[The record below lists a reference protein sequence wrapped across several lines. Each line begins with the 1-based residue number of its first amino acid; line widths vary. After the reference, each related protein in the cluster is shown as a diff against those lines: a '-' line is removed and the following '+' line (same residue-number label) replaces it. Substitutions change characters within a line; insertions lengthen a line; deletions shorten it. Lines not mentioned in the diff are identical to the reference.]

1 MTHPDDIATYIVNLP
16 RRPDRRAWIQAQLP
30 ADLPVQYTSDLGAA
44 IDGHDLSLPRL
55 RTAGIKLFDWRIES
69 DNPWWNRPLK
79 YGEIG
84 CTLTHLAC
92 WKHAAEHAAAPY
104 IVILEDDAVL
114 DSGFLD
120 RLRHG
125 LDELSQRDIEF
136 DLLYLG
142 RYPLEPDQPALCP
155 GFVYP
160 GYSHCSY
167 GYLVTRTALTGLLTA
182 GLAEAIIPVDEFL
195 PAMYHPH
202 ARPDV
207 LARFPPRFT
216 ALAFEPPL
224 VTQRPKSEAGSDTE
238 DSDFVES

>member
-1 MTHPDDIATYIVNLP
+1 MTRPEDIATYVVNLP

-30 ADLPVQYTSDLGAA
+30 ANLPVRYTSDLGLTV
-44 IDGHDLSLPRL
+44 DGHDLTLPAL
-55 RTAGIKLFDWRIES
+55 QAAGVKLFDWQIDS

-92 WKHAAEHAAAPY
+92 WMHAAEHTTASYVA
-104 IVILEDDAVL
+104 ILEDDAVL
-114 DSGFLD
+114 ESCFLD
-120 RLRHG
+120 RLLDG
-125 LDELSQRDIEF
+125 LSELEQRSVPF

-142 RYPLEPDQPALCP
+142 RYPLEPDQPASLP
-155 GFVYP
+155 GFANP

-167 GYLVTRTALTGLLTA
+167 GYLLTRPALSDLLAMGLT
-182 GLAEAIIPVDEFL
+182 EAVIPVDEFL

-202 ARPDV
+202 PRPDV
-207 LARFPPRFT
+207 HARFPPHLT
-216 ALAFEPPL
+216 ALAFDPPL

-238 DSDFVES
+238 ASDFVEP